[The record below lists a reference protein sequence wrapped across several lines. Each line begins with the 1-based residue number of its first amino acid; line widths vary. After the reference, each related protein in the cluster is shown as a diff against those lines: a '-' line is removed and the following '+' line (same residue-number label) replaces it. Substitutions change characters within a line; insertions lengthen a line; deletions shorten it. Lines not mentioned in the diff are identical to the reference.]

1 MKLKLRKIG
10 NSHGVLLPREIVLPF
25 LENGFIELVVKD
37 GNTIY
42 DFKIENDG
50 RYMENY
56 ETNKTGS
63 E

>member
-25 LENGFIELVVKD
+25 LENSFIELVVKD

-50 RYMENY
+50 RHMETY